1 MIEKLDALPV
11 NFQAFP
17 QKATTWFGLQFDP
30 FWELDLDAPSNLSA
44 KGEVFQLTRPRNTKR
59 RTYIGLSLESSK
71 VKNLN
76 DYIAWI
82 GHATFLIKLG
92 NTTIIT
98 DPLFSKNTGPLIFGP
113 KRYIEPAIKLKEIP
127 ETDLLLLT
135 HNHYDHLDMSTLR
148 NFPYKNTKVII
159 PLKLSSTNL
168 SDASNEDCLATKLAP
183 KACSSVIA
191 PEGNFSIPNC
201 LNVIGAI
208 FLIK

>member
-82 GHATFLIKLG
+82 NQIHYLNKTAYFHISTDCPRLFLELLNILKRPHARSAGIDFFVER
-92 NTTIIT
+92 NTYY
-98 DPLFSKNTGPLIFGP
+98 P
-113 KRYIEPAIKLKEIP
+113 
-127 ETDLLLLT
+127 
-135 HNHYDHLDMSTLR
+135 
-148 NFPYKNTKVII
+148 
-159 PLKLSSTNL
+159 
-168 SDASNEDCLATKLAP
+168 LAP
-183 KACSSVIA
+183 KLRWAADVNLLAQSKYIIA
-191 PEGNFSIPNC
+191 TPDNFKAAVAAEISGIPVLSDIPQDVYVTN
-201 LNVIGAI
+201 LDGQKA
-208 FLIK
+208 L